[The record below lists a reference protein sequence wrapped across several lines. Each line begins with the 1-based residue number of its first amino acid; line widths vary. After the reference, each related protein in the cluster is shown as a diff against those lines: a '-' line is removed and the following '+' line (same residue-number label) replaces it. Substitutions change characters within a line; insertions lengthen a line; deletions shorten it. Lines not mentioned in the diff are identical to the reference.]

1 MVYPNPTTCKATV
14 QFELPAGAE
23 ASVRVMNVVVQMVW
37 NHVLVAGNS
46 NSVEIDLSTM
56 DAGIYFV
63 QAEVE
68 GKVFTKQ
75 LSVTL

>member
-1 MVYPNPTTCKATV
+1 
-14 QFELPAGAE
+14 
-23 ASVRVMNVVVQMVW
+23 VW